1 MPSFNPDLF
10 RLAREE
16 RGLSQ
21 KALADALEVVQSEI
35 SKIES
40 GKKVPGE
47 AFVGTI
53 AAFFGY
59 APEFFAQTDLALPEG
74 GILHRKRS
82 TLSATERNRIEAEA
96 LARML
101 DASALAKCQTAFTS
115 DLPARDGRTP
125 VEMAR
130 FLRDAWSVPAGPI
143 DNLPLL
149 VERHRVLILAFD
161 FGTDLLD
168 AFALPQPD
176 PEAPACIAFNT
187 NPALPPDRHRF
198 TLAHELG
205 HVVLHRDEF
214 ADESDEKRQENEA
227 NEFAG
232 EFLAPEADIR
242 EDLSPPLTFAR
253 LRELKPKWKMSMG
266 ALVHRAQDIGVL
278 KKSEAS
284 RIWFLFGRYGY
295 RKREPG
301 MGLAPERA
309 IGVRRLLEMFRES
322 HGGDELPEF
331 LHLARTLFERR
342 YGTTATVGN
351 LQGASAMT

>member
-1 MPSFNPDLF
+1 MPNFNPDLF
-10 RLAREE
+10 KLAREE

-21 KALADALEVVQSEI
+21 KALAEALSVAQSEI
-35 SKIES
+35 SKVES

-47 AFVGTI
+47 EFVCKA

-59 APEFFAQTDLALPEG
+59 MPTFFAQTDVVLPEG

-82 TLSATERNRIEAEA
+82 ALSATDRARIEAEA
-96 LARML
+96 KARML
-101 DASALAKCQTAFTS
+101 DVSALAKCQEAFAS
-115 DLPARDGRTP
+115 DLPARDERSP

-130 FLRDAWSVPAGPI
+130 HLRKEWSVPSGPI
-143 DNLPLL
+143 DNLSLL

-168 AFALPQPD
+168 AFAVPQPD
-176 PEAPACIAFNT
+176 PDAPVCIAFNT
-187 NPALPPDRHRF
+187 NPAFPPDRHRF

-214 ADESDEKRQENEA
+214 ADESDEKRQEKEA

-232 EFLAPEADIR
+232 EFLAPATDIR
-242 EDLSPPLTFAR
+242 EDLAPPLTFAR
-253 LRELKPKWKMSMG
+253 LRELKAKWKMSMG
-266 ALVHRAQDIGVL
+266 ALVHRAQDIGMI

-309 IGVRRLLEMFRES
+309 RGVRRLLDMFRETD
-322 HGGDELPEF
+322 HGELLEF
-331 LHLARTLFERR
+331 LRLSPSLFEQR
-342 YGTTATVGN
+342 YGASENTVAN
-351 LQGASAMT
+351 HSRSPAMM